1 MGSET
6 VFDYTVMGDAVNL
19 GSRLEG
25 ANKMYNT
32 FIMISEFTHDYV
44 KNDFYTRP
52 LDLIRVK
59 GKNKPVEVFELIA
72 GINEDIDSKYLEMLT
87 AYRKGI
93 ENYRIREWKP
103 AIESFDFCINLFPND
118 YASKLYR
125 KRCLEFK
132 INDPG
137 PRWDGVFT
145 MITK

>member
-1 MGSET
+1 
-6 VFDYTVMGDAVNL
+6 MGDAVNL

-32 FIMISEFTHDYV
+32 FIMISEFTHEFV

-72 GINEDIDSKYLEMLT
+72 EISEELESTYLEMLT
-87 AYRKGI
+87 AYQKGI
-93 ENYRIREWKP
+93 NAYRKREWKS
-103 AIESFDFCINLFPND
+103 AIDFFDFCLQHYPED
-118 YASKLYR
+118 YPSKLYR

-137 PRWDGVFT
+137 PTWDGVFT
-145 MITK
+145 MTTK

>member
-1 MGSET
+1 MGSQT
-6 VFDYTVMGDAVNL
+6 VFDYTVMGDPVNL

-32 FIMISEFTHDYV
+32 NIMISEFTYDYV

-72 GINEDIDSKYLEMLT
+72 EISAEMDSKYLEMLT
-87 AYRKGI
+87 GYHKGI
-93 ENYRIREWKP
+93 KHYRNREWNE
-103 AIESFDFCINLFPND
+103 AIDSFDFCLKIFPDD

-145 MITK
+145 MTTK